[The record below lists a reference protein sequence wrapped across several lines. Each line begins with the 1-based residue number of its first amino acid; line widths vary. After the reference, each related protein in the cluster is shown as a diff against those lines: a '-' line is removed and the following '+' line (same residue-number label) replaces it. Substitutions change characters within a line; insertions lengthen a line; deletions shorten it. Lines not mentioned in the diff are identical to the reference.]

1 MSKTFKTS
9 MIFFIT
15 TVWLLLMRIVIPF
28 VNIGDY
34 LNDWLFS
41 FLTQVVGMGLIPFL
55 LYRFWVK
62 EDPFEGFYL
71 KRKIRP
77 IIYVFA
83 VAVGILL
90 SFLVPAL
97 SGIWTTVLRLIGYSQ
112 GNVAGTVY
120 PLGDIAWAILAME
133 LFTSSVLPGIF
144 EEINFRGLGMQMF
157 SEVEDDRKKILLLAI
172 LFAFGHQFILQ
183 TGYTFVVGFIIA
195 FLIVKTR
202 SVVPGMIIHFVN
214 NAVAVFSQFSSQRT
228 GVFSGFREGV
238 YSVFFKNIFVLL
250 VYIAV
255 LGIILAVLLW
265 LIGKFSQSEELRK
278 EKEDE
283 YYYPNKTQYVDD
295 IFGDLTIVR
304 ETAKAGVRWYEY
316 APLYGAAVI
325 MIVSTIFTFVWGVG
339 R

>member
-120 PLGDIAWAILAME
+120 PLGDIAWVILAME

-183 TGYTFVVGFIIA
+183 TGYTFVAGFVIA